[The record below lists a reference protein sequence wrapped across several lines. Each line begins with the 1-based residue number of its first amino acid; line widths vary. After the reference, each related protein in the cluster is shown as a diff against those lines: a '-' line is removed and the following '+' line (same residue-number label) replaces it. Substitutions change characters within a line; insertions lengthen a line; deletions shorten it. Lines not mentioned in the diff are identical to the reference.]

1 MRRWLKAE
9 DCWAHLGRAFQS
21 IILFPREQ
29 ADHDVC
35 RTISRPGRTCWN
47 SLRCSTSL
55 PAPESPDAKQNQ
67 EANVF
72 TWNSRLVWQFGEI
85 LLGWAADHWRLITWT
100 GIQSHLAVR
109 VALQLPWIYLSW
121 HPPGLRSSASSHGK
135 WCRPTQTVPEKVH
148 AVSVSRKLLYLLC
161 LRRSLSDLS
170 VSLGI
175 NSDHFSVSILYISW
189 RRITMP
195 FCSISFPTPTLLRL
209 SLFSDVFSS
218 LIRPVPDLE
227 SAISIFKNSLLGW
240 AAEL

>member
-21 IILFPREQ
+21 IILFPRKQ

-85 LLGWAADHWRLITWT
+85 LLGGAADHWWLITWT
-100 GIQSHLAVR
+100 GHIWPFAWPFSFLEFISRDVHQVR
-109 VALQLPWIYLSW
+109 GLQLHLT
-121 HPPGLRSSASSHGK
+121 ASDAGQH
-135 WCRPTQTVPEKVH
+135 
-148 AVSVSRKLLYLLC
+148 
-161 LRRSLSDLS
+161 RRSQKR
-170 VSLGI
+170 
-175 NSDHFSVSILYISW
+175 F
-189 RRITMP
+189 M
-195 FCSISFPTPTLLRL
+195 
-209 SLFSDVFSS
+209 LFQF
-218 LIRPVPDLE
+218 LE
-227 SAISIFKNSLLGW
+227 SFCIFYVLEEACLTCQCLW
-240 AAEL
+240 E